1 MGASNWTVDIKDF
14 QSLKDVHIDIV
25 PGLNIIVGKSNSGKS
40 AVFRGIDAS
49 IFNMGDDSMIRSGNR
64 YYGISIS
71 NGQHKMVFMR
81 DGKGKN
87 EKTAYQFDGGTVQK
101 KVGRTQ
107 LPEVAKMFNV
117 RDVRMNNGSKMKINF
132 WYQNDRPFLMDK
144 TPGQLYEF
152 LSLSSSD
159 RYSRVLKI
167 MQSDCKTLDAEVN
180 NITTEIDTLKT
191 VNNKKQDF
199 LDANDGYDAVY
210 YDVVTLSQKKNK
222 IDAVEKLTYDI
233 DSIKSRMIALRDR
246 VLETEKRLNLVLA
259 EDFEGSYNRFSQSC
273 RDYSSVEK
281 YVEDVENCSRQV
293 DLVSSNIS
301 RIDDRI
307 LRIEPD
313 ITVFGTDIDR
323 IQSLS
328 KSVFDVDSIVSQY
341 VSIQNSVDSVSK
353 EISSIDL
360 DRFLDLDGIQEN
372 IKEVSSRMD
381 SFNFVGTMIS
391 GIRSL
396 ERSLDLVDGKIQDNT
411 ERLRESDKEL
421 EEFKDSVG
429 FCPFCGTVFD
439 KKVGHTH

>member
-107 LPEVAKMFNV
+107 LPEVAQMFNV

-222 IDAVEKLTYDI
+222 IDAVEKMIYDI

-259 EDFEGSYNRFSQSC
+259 EDFEGSYNRFSQRC

-293 DLVSSNIS
+293 DLVSSKIS
-301 RIDDRI
+301 HIDDRI

-313 ITVFGTDIDR
+313 ISVFGTDIDR

-360 DRFLDLDGIQEN
+360 DSFLDLDGIQEN

-381 SFNFVGTMIS
+381 SSSFVGTMLY

-396 ERSLDLVDGKIQDNT
+396 ERSLDLVDGKIQDNI

-439 KKVGHTH
+439 KKAGHTH